1 MQPGG
6 VRLGSLGIEGE
17 DEGEGEGED
26 LIERAFFGLPFAQPG
41 SGDG

>member
-1 MQPGG
+1 MRPGG

-17 DEGEGEGED
+17 DEGEGED